1 MPVLPERPSNLKM
14 IFDERVHKVEADLC
28 KVAEAEHKEL
38 HQVRKEVHQV
48 HKVEANPYK
57 VSHAVSYA
65 STMKKDAL
73 CNE

>member
-1 MPVLPERPSNLKM
+1 MPILIEKPSSLKM
-14 IFDERVHKVEADLC
+14 IFHQRVHKVEANLC
-28 KVAEAEHKEL
+28 KVAEAEHKEP
-38 HQVRKEVHQV
+38 HQICKEVHQV
-48 HKVEANPYK
+48 HKVEANLYK